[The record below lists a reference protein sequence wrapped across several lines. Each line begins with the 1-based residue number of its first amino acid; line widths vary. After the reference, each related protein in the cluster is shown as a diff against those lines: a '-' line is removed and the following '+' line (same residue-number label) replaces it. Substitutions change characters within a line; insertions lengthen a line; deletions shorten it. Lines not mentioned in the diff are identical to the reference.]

1 MSEMNPKRRKLV
13 RTAAA
18 AGGIS
23 TMAGLGLGLG
33 FGSAARAQ
41 TAGLTPFKVGLSALA
56 NTCLAI
62 WMADEAGFYKAQGL
76 DLSLQKMAGGA
87 QSGPQLKSGAIQAMH
102 IGSSSVVRA
111 NAGGYDLRTVASLRN
126 TLSFTLFAK
135 AGVKTPSD
143 LKGGTIGVS
152 SFGSESDAT
161 LGMVL
166 ARIGLTRQDVTV
178 KELGIDPKRLA
189 ALEAGAISATMLNEP
204 SRSHALAMGMNPI
217 VDPLADHTP
226 WVFTG
231 LVVDEAYL
239 KSRRPLLIAFLK
251 ATLEGNYLSLT
262 DAARGKAVLAKQLN
276 LSDPKIIDLA
286 YDDFRK
292 LSPVDIEVS
301 RAGTENIIAQVA
313 KGGASRNPDD
323 YIDLSLMQAIRDE
336 GYMDALRKKYKL
348 A

>member
-1 MSEMNPKRRKLV
+1 MADIDYKRRKLLG
-13 RTAAA
+13 TAAA

-23 TMAGLGLGLG
+23 AIGGLGMGLG
-33 FGSAARAQ
+33 APARAQ
-41 TAGLTPFKVGLSALA
+41 AAGLTPFKVGLSALA

-87 QSGPQLKSGAIQAMH
+87 QSGPELKSGNIQVMH

-135 AGVKTPSD
+135 AGVKTPAD
-143 LKGGTIGVS
+143 LKGGAIGIS
-152 SFGSESDAT
+152 TFGSESDAT

-166 ARIGLTRQDVTV
+166 AKVGLSRQDVTV
-178 KELGIDPKRLA
+178 KELGIDPNRLA
-189 ALEAGAISATMLNEP
+189 ALEAGTITATMLNEP
-204 SRSHALAMGMNPI
+204 SRSHALAMGLNPI

-231 LVVDEAYL
+231 LVADEAYL
-239 KSRRPLLIAFLK
+239 KSHRALLTAFLK
-251 ATLEGNYLSLT
+251 ATLEGNYLSLS
-262 DAARGKAVLAKQLN
+262 DPARGKAVLAKQLN
-276 LSDPKIIDLA
+276 LSDAKIIDLA

-292 LSPVDIEVS
+292 LSPADIEVS

-313 KGGASRNPDD
+313 KGNASRNPDD
-323 YIDLSLMQAIRDE
+323 YIDTSLMQSIHDE
-336 GYMDALRKKYKL
+336 GYIDALRKKYKF

>member
-1 MSEMNPKRRKLV
+1 MSEIDFKRRTLLG
-13 RTAAA
+13 TAAA
-18 AGGIS
+18 IGGMS
-23 TMAGLGLGLG
+23 AMAGLGL
-33 FGSAARAQ
+33 SSVANAQ
-41 TAGLTPFKVGLSALA
+41 TGGLTPFKVGLSALA

-76 DLSLQKMAGGA
+76 DLSVQKMAGGA
-87 QSGPQLKSGAIQAMH
+87 QSGPELKSGNLQIMH

-135 AGVKTPSD
+135 AGVKTPAD
-143 LKGGTIGVS
+143 LKGGTIGIS
-152 SFGSESDAT
+152 TFGSESDAT

-166 ARIGLTRQDVTV
+166 GKVGLSRQDVTV
-178 KELGIDPKRLA
+178 KELGIDPNRLA
-189 ALEAGAISATMLNEP
+189 ALEAGTITATMLNEP
-204 SRSHALAMGMNPI
+204 SRSHALAMGLNPI

-231 LVVDEAYL
+231 LVVDETYL
-239 KSRRPLLIAFLK
+239 KSHRPLLIAFLK

-262 DAARGKAVLAKQLN
+262 DAARGKAVLARQLN

-286 YDDFRK
+286 YDDFKK

-313 KGGASRNPDD
+313 KGDASRKADD
-323 YIDLSLMQAIRDE
+323 YIDTSLMKSIRDE
-336 GYMDALRKKYKL
+336 GYIDGLRKKYKVV
-348 A
+348 